1 MDPVGRILRRMVC
14 ILRSCRISPPM
25 ADRRASQAFGF
36 QKPVAEPLIP
46 KMWRS
51 STFSLCQT
59 DSPSYWWSAYP
70 ESRHS
75 QRSMKVE
82 IREAQ
87 CKLAEIAEQVLD
99 YLYPLANGPSGPPT
113 ADPGRAVELYD
124 TLVNWKLALPAR
136 LRLEDAILPDSI
148 LLQYVTFPFD
158 HL

>member
-1 MDPVGRILRRMVC
+1 
-14 ILRSCRISPPM
+14 M
-25 ADRRASQAFGF
+25 ANRRASQAFGF
-36 QKPVAEPLIP
+36 QKPVAEPLIS
-46 KMWRS
+46 KQWRS

-70 ESRHS
+70 ELRHS

-87 CKLAEIAEQVLD
+87 CKLAVIAEQVLD
-99 YLYPLANGPSGPPT
+99 YLYPLADGPSGPPT
-113 ADPGRAVELYD
+113 ADPGRAVELYN

-136 LRLEDAILPDSI
+136 LRLEDAILPNAI
-148 LLQYVTFPFD
+148 LLQYVTCPVD

>member
-1 MDPVGRILRRMVC
+1 
-14 ILRSCRISPPM
+14 
-25 ADRRASQAFGF
+25 
-36 QKPVAEPLIP
+36 
-46 KMWRS
+46 
-51 STFSLCQT
+51 
-59 DSPSYWWSAYP
+59 
-70 ESRHS
+70 
-75 QRSMKVE
+75 MKVE

-136 LRLEDAILPDSI
+136 LRLEDAILHDSI

>member
-1 MDPVGRILRRMVC
+1 
-14 ILRSCRISPPM
+14 
-25 ADRRASQAFGF
+25 
-36 QKPVAEPLIP
+36 
-46 KMWRS
+46 
-51 STFSLCQT
+51 
-59 DSPSYWWSAYP
+59 
-70 ESRHS
+70 
-75 QRSMKVE
+75 MKVE

-99 YLYPLANGPSGPPT
+99 YLYPLAN